1 MIRTFLVDDER
12 GARERLRHLLS
23 SFGDVEIVGEAEN
36 GQEALQR
43 IPDLRPDLVF
53 LDIQMPGSSGL
64 EVARAL
70 EPPRPRIIFCTA
82 FDNYAISA
90 FELHAIDYLLKP
102 VNRTRLRDAVARVRQ
117 SVADMAAR
125 YQIEMAQEV
134 QSQMFPRTLPR
145 VESLDYSGICKAAQ
159 DVSGDYYDFI
169 PIASRRLAIAIADVS
184 GKGVSAGLLMA
195 SLQGR
200 LQTYSPVYGI
210 AVGQLVGHLN
220 RLIHASKQSSRF
232 ITLFY
237 AVYDDT
243 DRSLTYVNAGH
254 NPPLLARSG
263 AFERLEVGGPVVG
276 PLPEAVYPQDT
287 IQLFPSDTLILFTD
301 GITEATNASGEEF
314 GEGRL
319 RSAILGG
326 ITLPAQDMRDRI
338 LNEVEAFA
346 GKFPNDDCTVIVAKV
361 L

>member
-53 LDIQMPGSSGL
+53 LDIQMPGNSRL

-117 SVADMAAR
+117 SVADVAAR

-200 LQTYSPVYGI
+200 LQTYSPVYGM
-210 AVGQLVGHLN
+210 AVGQPKFCEEAANARRSPNQRLN
-220 RLIHASKQSSRF
+220 RLN
-232 ITLFY
+232 L
-237 AVYDDT
+237 V
-243 DRSLTYVNAGH
+243 
-254 NPPLLARSG
+254 
-263 AFERLEVGGPVVG
+263 
-276 PLPEAVYPQDT
+276 
-287 IQLFPSDTLILFTD
+287 
-301 GITEATNASGEEF
+301 
-314 GEGRL
+314 
-319 RSAILGG
+319 
-326 ITLPAQDMRDRI
+326 
-338 LNEVEAFA
+338 
-346 GKFPNDDCTVIVAKV
+346 
-361 L
+361 

>member
-23 SFGDVEIVGEAEN
+23 LFGDVEIVGEAEN
-36 GQEALQR
+36 GEEALQR
-43 IPDLRPDLVF
+43 IPKLRPDLVF
-53 LDIQMPGSSGL
+53 LDIQMPGGTGL

-82 FDNYAISA
+82 LDSHAISA

-102 VNRTRLRDAVARVRQ
+102 VNRTRLRDAVEVVRQ

-125 YQIEMAQEV
+125 HQIEMAQQV
-134 QSQMFPRTLPR
+134 QSRMFPRTPPR
-145 VESLDYSGICKAAQ
+145 VKGLDYSGICEAAQ
-159 DVSGDYYDFI
+159 EVSGDYYDFI
-169 PIASRRLAIAIADVS
+169 PIAAGKLAITIADIS

-200 LQTYSPVYGI
+200 LQTYSPVYGM
-210 AVGQLVGHLN
+210 AVGQLAGHLN
-220 RLIHASKQSSRF
+220 RLMHASTQESRF
-232 ITLFY
+232 ITMFY
-237 AVYDDT
+237 AVYDET

-263 AFERLEVGGPVVG
+263 AFERLEVGGTVLG
-276 PLPEAVYPQDT
+276 PLPEAAYQQDT
-287 IQLFPSDTLILFTD
+287 IQLLPSDTLILFTD
-301 GITEATNASGEEF
+301 GITEATNSTGEEF
-314 GEGRL
+314 GEARL
-319 RSAILGG
+319 RSSILGG
-326 ITLPAQDMRDRI
+326 MKLPAQELRDWI
-338 LNEVEAFA
+338 LKDADAFA
-346 GKFPNDDCTVIVAKV
+346 GKFLNDDRTIVVAKV